1 MTLATRGMGSACLLS
16 TFGLGNYNEFFE
28 GGTAKQ
34 KMIPNWR
41 VNGYLRKMSNVIEQ
55 DISKRD
61 YLKDNNQITSAQVIR
76 ALKDSD
82 NIISLVK
89 AELGVLAPE
98 ARRLIRE
105 RAQKQI
111 EAMRMNRI
119 NEINN
124 HAISMIL
131 IMLGAEDDC

>member
-1 MTLATRGMGSACLLS
+1 
-16 TFGLGNYNEFFE
+16 
-28 GGTAKQ
+28 
-34 KMIPNWR
+34 MIPNWR
-41 VNGYLRKMSNVIEQ
+41 VNGYLRKMSKVIEQ
-55 DISKRD
+55 DISQRD
-61 YLKDNNQITSAQVIR
+61 YLKENKQITSAQVIR

-105 RAQKQI
+105 RAQMQI
-111 EAMRMNRI
+111 DAMRMNRI

-124 HAISMIL
+124 HAISLIL
-131 IMLGAEDDC
+131 ITLGVEDDF